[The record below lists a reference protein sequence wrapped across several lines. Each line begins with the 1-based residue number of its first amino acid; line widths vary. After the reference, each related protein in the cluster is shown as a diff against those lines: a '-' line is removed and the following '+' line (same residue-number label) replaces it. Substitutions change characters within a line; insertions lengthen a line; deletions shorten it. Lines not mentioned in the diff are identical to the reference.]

1 MKKIILSLSFIA
13 SSCLNTVSPSEL
25 TLPEKIVKK
34 IIPLE
39 ITLTESVKIAA
50 IVFRNFMSGVSPI
63 HSLQGQGLSSTLDA
77 AGVLICIPQRAA
89 INMCD
94 ATLPDV
100 VQLSSDAFFKF
111 KIGCL
116 TIGTVTGFLGGY
128 QCGKFVGWAC
138 RMNPKN
144 RKVMGWCFGIPCGFL
159 SFVGTA
165 GVFVQ
170 GR

>member
-1 MKKIILSLSFIA
+1 VKKNILCVSFIA
-13 SSCLNTVSPSEL
+13 FFSLNTVLPSEITL
-25 TLPEKIVKK
+25 TEVIVKNTL
-34 IIPLE
+34 PLE

-50 IVFRNFMSGVSPI
+50 AVFRNFMSGVSPI
-63 HSLQGQGLSSTLDA
+63 HSLRGQGLSNTLDA
-77 AGVLICIPQRAA
+77 AGVFIYLPQRIT

-94 ATLPDV
+94 SALLDV

-138 RMNPKN
+138 GINPKN
-144 RKVMGWCFGIPCGFL
+144 RKVMGWCFGIPCGLL

-165 GVFVQ
+165 GVLVQ